1 MHYAFDE
8 WMRRNFPHVQFA
20 RYADDAIIHATSL
33 RQAHYVLEAVRSRLT
48 NCGLELHPEKTKIV
62 YCKDDDRTGDYPFI
76 QFDFLGYT
84 FRPRRAKNRWGKY
97 FVSFLPAVSNQ
108 AAKRIRGT
116 IRDWRLGATRNNRT
130 LEEIAKFVN
139 PFVRGWVNYYG
150 RYYRSALTPVLR
162 GLERALVYWV
172 RRKFKRFKRHQRR
185 AVHWLGRIA
194 RREPGLLV
202 LWQIGIKPAT
212 ER

>member
-1 MHYAFDE
+1 M
-8 WMRRNFPHVQFA
+8 
-20 RYADDAIIHATSL
+20 
-33 RQAHYVLEAVRSRLT
+33 
-48 NCGLELHPEKTKIV
+48 
-62 YCKDDDRTGDYPFI
+62 
-76 QFDFLGYT
+76 
-84 FRPRRAKNRWGKY
+84 
-97 FVSFLPAVSNQ
+97 
-108 AAKRIRGT
+108 
-116 IRDWRLGATRNNRT
+116 
-130 LEEIAKFVN
+130 
-139 PFVRGWVNYYG
+139 NYYG